1 MFNLWSNEIT
11 EITGS
16 RLISIFLWLTFNQ
29 IVFGEK
35 KKTGKQCRREEFLVS
50 CGQQTPRKI
59 TGSSGQTVGNFQSEV
74 DFLLEPRQ
82 RRGGRRGAGPR
93 LGGFKIAAGGQKK
106 KKWLWDAAVCINHKP
121 LKRDVMTDSHAP
133 QSQLKLW
140 LIFVRFYL
148 LWCIS
153 FFLFFFSC
161 SLLPKASER
170 VQTWTSRP
178 TLYAHGGF
186 MLLQCAWLMQH
197 RAIWPSAWMDWNVQ
211 MQMHSPQ

>member
-1 MFNLWSNEIT
+1 MGLGLDWAGLRS
-11 EITGS
+11 
-16 RLISIFLWLTFNQ
+16 
-29 IVFGEK
+29 
-35 KKTGKQCRREEFLVS
+35 
-50 CGQQTPRKI
+50 
-59 TGSSGQTVGNFQSEV
+59 
-74 DFLLEPRQ
+74 Q
-82 RRGGRRGAGPR
+82 RVVR
-93 LGGFKIAAGGQKK
+93 KK

-161 SLLPKASER
+161 PLLPKASET

-178 TLYAHGGF
+178 TLYAHGG
-186 MLLQCAWLMQH
+186 LCCY
-197 RAIWPSAWMDWNVQ
+197 SARD
-211 MQMHSPQ
+211 